1 MTVFVTCTRRGI
13 GYSSSWMLFYSPRI
27 VSILLSFQAFE
38 ELERLLE
45 KKNVCI
51 AGCDDIL
58 LNIQLRDDIF
68 WFSLKISKCHG

>member
-1 MTVFVTCTRRGI
+1 
-13 GYSSSWMLFYSPRI
+13 MLRPFDFERKKLVLPKAILLQDGRLYFSPRI

-51 AGCDDIL
+51 AGGDYNCFMH
-58 LNIQLRDDIF
+58 N
-68 WFSLKISKCHG
+68 LKMTYFGFH